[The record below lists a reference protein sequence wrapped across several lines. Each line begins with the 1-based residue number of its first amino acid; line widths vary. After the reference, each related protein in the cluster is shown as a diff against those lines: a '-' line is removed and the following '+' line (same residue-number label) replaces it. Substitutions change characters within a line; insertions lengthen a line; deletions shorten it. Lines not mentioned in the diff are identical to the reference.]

1 VSHKMN
7 LSYPESMKL
16 FAALTFVLALFG
28 FTVFCPF
35 AVAADGTSSV
45 SGGIRSAS
53 ERLDFEISWV
63 GISVGAAYI
72 ERTGV
77 EKPII
82 RTGVDSTGWISRVYK
97 VEDRAYSV
105 MDNQGIP
112 EHFEIR
118 QQNGRKTAHKEAFFG
133 NGTIRYIDHK
143 RGETRELKAE
153 VVYYDVLSGFQ
164 QLRGMKIQPGSSLFL
179 NIFDSGKTGRME
191 VKALRR
197 ESVETPDG
205 SVPALVVKPELITEG
220 LFRHEGSIL
229 IWLSDDERRLP
240 LRVETKM
247 AVGTV
252 VARLITSR

>member
-1 VSHKMN
+1 
-7 LSYPESMKL
+7 MKL
-16 FAALTFVLALFG
+16 FVVLALVLALSG
-28 FTVFCPF
+28 LSGLTVFCPC
-35 AVAADGTSSV
+35 AAAADGTSRV
-45 SGGIRSAS
+45 SGGIQSAS
-53 ERLDFEISWV
+53 ERLDFEISWI
-63 GISVGAAYI
+63 GISVGVAYI

-82 RTGVDSTGWISRVYK
+82 RTGVDSTGWISRIYK

-105 MDNQGIP
+105 LDNQGIP

-133 NGTIRYIDHK
+133 SGTIRYIDHK
-143 RGETRELKAE
+143 RGETREVKAE
-153 VVYYDVLSGFQ
+153 AVYFDVLSGFQ
-164 QLRGMKIQPGSSLFL
+164 QLRGMKIQPGSSVFL
-179 NIFDSGKTGRME
+179 NIFDSGKIGKME

-205 SVPALVVKPELITEG
+205 SIPALVVKPELITEG

-240 LRVETKM
+240 LRVETRM

-252 VARLITSR
+252 VARLMTSR

>member
-1 VSHKMN
+1 
-7 LSYPESMKL
+7 MKRYASITVFL
-16 FAALTFVLALFG
+16 ALYGLTFFNP
-28 FTVFCPF
+28 CP
-35 AVAADGTSSV
+35 AIADGTSLI
-45 SGGIRSAS
+45 SGGIKSAT
-53 ERLDFEISWV
+53 ERLDFEISWI
-63 GISVGAAYI
+63 GISVGVAYI

-105 MDNQGIP
+105 LGRDGVP
-112 EHFEIR
+112 EHFEIH
-118 QQNGRKTAHKEAFFG
+118 QHNGRKTAHKEAFFG
-133 NGTIRYIDHK
+133 NGTIRYVDHK
-143 RGETRELKAE
+143 RGETREVKAE
-153 VVYYDVLSGFQ
+153 AVYYDVLSGFQ
-164 QLRGMKIQPGSSLFL
+164 QLRGMKIQPGSSVFL
-179 NIFDSGKTGRME
+179 NIFDSGKIGKME

-197 ESVETPDG
+197 ESVETPG
-205 SVPALVVKPELITEG
+205 GNIPALVVKPELITEG

-252 VARLITSR
+252 VARLVTPGR

>member
-1 VSHKMN
+1 MSHKGN
-7 LSYPESMKL
+7 LSYPEAMKL
-16 FAALTFVLALFG
+16 FAALTFVLALSG
-28 FTVFCPF
+28 LTVLDPCP
-35 AVAADGTSSV
+35 AIAEGASQV
-45 SGGIRSAS
+45 SGGIKSAS
-53 ERLDFEISWV
+53 ERLDFEISWI
-63 GISVGAAYI
+63 GISVGLAYI
-72 ERTGV
+72 ERTGI

-105 MDNQGIP
+105 LTSEGMP

-118 QQNGRKTAHKEAFFG
+118 QHNGRKTAHKEAFFG
-133 NGTIRYIDHK
+133 NGTIRYIDHQS
-143 RGETRELKAE
+143 GETREVKAE
-153 VVYYDVLSGFQ
+153 AVYYDVLSGFQ

-179 NIFDSGKTGRME
+179 NIFDSGKIGKME

-205 SVPALVVKPELITEG
+205 SIPALVVKPELITEG